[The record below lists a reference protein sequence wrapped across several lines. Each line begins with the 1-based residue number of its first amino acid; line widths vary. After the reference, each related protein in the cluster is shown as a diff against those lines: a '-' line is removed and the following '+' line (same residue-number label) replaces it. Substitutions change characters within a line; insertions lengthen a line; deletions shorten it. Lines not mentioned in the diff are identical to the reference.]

1 MSNLSKS
8 IEDELQD
15 FKEFLVL
22 SASQLRPQ
30 AEEGNIDVR
39 VERRFN
45 GYKIDYIN
53 KIYKFLASI
62 FIINGYNNL

>member
-39 VERRFN
+39 VEHQFN
-45 GYKIDYIN
+45 GCKIDYIN
-53 KIYKFLASI
+53 KIYKF
-62 FIINGYNNL
+62 

>member
-15 FKEFLVL
+15 FKELLVL

-30 AEEGNIDVR
+30 VEEGNIIVR
-39 VERRFN
+39 VKHQLM
-45 GYKIDYIN
+45 GAKLIT
-53 KIYKFLASI
+53 
-62 FIINGYNNL
+62 

>member
-39 VERRFN
+39 VERQFN